1 MNSYSGYRRGYGT
14 FEVTYRRDRSTLIKS
29 VRIMAED
36 DYHAVMLVRDSFLDA
51 TIIKITQLS

>member
-1 MNSYSGYRRGYGT
+1 MNPYANYRRGLGT
-14 FEVTYRRDRSTLIKS
+14 YEISYRRDNSTLIKS

-36 DYHAVMLVRDSFLDA
+36 DYAAAILVRDSFLDA

>member
-36 DYHAVMLVRDSFLDA
+36 DYHAAMLVRDSFLDA